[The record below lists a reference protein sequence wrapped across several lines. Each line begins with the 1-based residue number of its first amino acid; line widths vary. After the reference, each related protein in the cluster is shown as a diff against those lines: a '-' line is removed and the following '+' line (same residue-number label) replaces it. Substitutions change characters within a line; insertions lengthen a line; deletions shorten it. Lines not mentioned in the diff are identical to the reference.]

1 MDNIVIN
8 SPKQSPTL
16 STMQIPAPSALKLVD
31 ITNIQQRKAAEYVD
45 HVRSMKEN
53 NDGIV
58 TSEDVDEAKSYEFN
72 CHLYHE
78 VPKLVTSLP
87 IIQADALAAALLA
100 PGSALNILLE
110 SKFNQIDSKFNQVIA
125 TQNEILGHS
134 NRMEARMNLMDARMN
149 IMDGRM
155 TVYFNEMRAR
165 SHNSIASLVTHTLR
179 SFAHIREDGSPV
191 LPVPATFPTTVRE
204 LMNLTGNTLGE
215 LENYY
220 NLPDLTGNNLTSAR
234 RERFRNFI
242 GVGMISN

>member
-1 MDNIVIN
+1 MDIYIYIYIYVIN

-16 STMQIPAPSALKLVD
+16 SAMQIPAPSALKLVD

-58 TSEDVDEAKSYEFN
+58 TCEDVDEAKSYEFN

-78 VPKLVTSLP
+78 VPKLVTWLP

-134 NRMEARMNLMDARMN
+134 NRMEARMNL
-149 IMDGRM
+149 MDGRM

-204 LMNLTGNTLGE
+204 LMNLTGNNLGE

-220 NLPDLTGNNLTSAR
+220 NLPDLTENNLTSAR

>member
-16 STMQIPAPSALKLVD
+16 SAMQIPAPSALKLVD

-72 CHLYHE
+72 RHLYHE

-110 SKFNQIDSKFNQVIA
+110 SKFNQVIA

-149 IMDGRM
+149 LMDGRM

-179 SFAHIREDGSPV
+179 SFAHISEDGSPV

-215 LENYY
+215 LETYY